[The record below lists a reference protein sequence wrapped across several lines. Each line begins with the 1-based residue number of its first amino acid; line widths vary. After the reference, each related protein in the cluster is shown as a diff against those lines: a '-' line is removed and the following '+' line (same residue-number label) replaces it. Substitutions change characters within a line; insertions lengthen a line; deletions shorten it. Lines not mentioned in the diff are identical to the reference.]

1 MSHIHHIGYY
11 WMLFYVW
18 VVQGE

>member
-1 MSHIHHIGYY
+1 MSHIPHIGYY

-18 VVQGE
+18 VV